1 MENQSSANNKRIA
14 KNTLLLYIRMFI
26 MMGVSLYTSRVV
38 LQKLGV
44 DDFGLYNIVGGVVVL
59 FSVLNSSLAG
69 STQRFLN
76 YEMGRDDV
84 SSVNK
89 VFQCSIMLHVILCVI
104 LIILAET
111 IGLWYINTYLNVPF
125 GRYDAARIVY
135 QLSVLTFCINVL
147 RVPFNACII
156 AHEKMDFYAY
166 ISVAEAGLKL
176 LVVFMLSMCDF
187 DRLIF
192 YSFLILL
199 VTVLVNSSYMIYC
212 SRTFTNIKT
221 KLLWDGKKIKGMLSF
236 SGWSL
241 FGSAAVISAQHGLNM
256 VLNFF
261 CGVGLNAAAG
271 IANQVTSAM
280 YGFISNFQTAFNP
293 QIIKLYAQKQND
305 EFFSL
310 IFRASKF
317 SFLLFWLISVPV
329 LLYAPIILDL
339 WLDEVPP
346 HAVAFCRVIIVY
358 LLIDALNGPLWTAV
372 NATGKIRIYQ
382 ILMSGIILCNV
393 PVAIFL
399 LWIGSEPEIVW
410 MSKIAFNLLAMIV
423 RLFFLENKIC
433 FPIGE
438 YSKVVLLPILLVIII
453 SIIGTIPLYNQS
465 DSLVK
470 SIYIMTASI
479 LFSIFVVFVLGLNR
493 QEKKY
498 VIKLTKKFLRL

>member
-1 MENQSSANNKRIA
+1 MLTTNKRIA
-14 KNTLLLYIRMFI
+14 RNTLLLYIRMFI

-38 LQKLGV
+38 LQTLGV
-44 DDFGLYNIVGGVVVL
+44 EDFGLYNIVGGVVVL
-59 FSVLNSSLAG
+59 FSVFNSSLAG

-111 IGLWYINTYLNVPF
+111 IGWWYINTYLNVPSD
-125 GRYDAARIVY
+125 RYDASRIVY
-135 QLSVLTFCINVL
+135 QLSVLTFCINVV

-166 ISVAEAGLKL
+166 VSIAEAGLKL
-176 LVVFMLSMCDF
+176 LVAFMLTMCDF
-187 DRLIF
+187 DKLIF
-192 YSFLILL
+192 YAFLILL
-199 VTVLVNSSYMIYC
+199 VTVVVNISYMIYC
-212 SRTFTNIKT
+212 SKTFPNIKT
-221 KLLWDGKKIKGMLSF
+221 KLLWDSEKIKEMMSF

-241 FGSAAVISAQHGLNM
+241 FGSAAVISAQQGLNM

-261 CGVGLNAAAG
+261 CGVGLNAAVG

-293 QIIKLYAQKQND
+293 QIVKLYAQKQFKD
-305 EFFSL
+305 YFDL

-329 LLYAPIILDL
+329 FLYAPMILNF

-346 HAVAFCRVIIVY
+346 HAVSFCRVIIIH

-382 ILMSGIILCNV
+382 ILMSGIILCNI
-393 PVAIFL
+393 PVAILL
-399 LWIGSEPEIVW
+399 LWFGWAPELVW
-410 MSKIAFNLLAMIV
+410 FSKIIFNIIAMIV
-423 RLFFLENKIC
+423 RWGYLRRIVGFSCCKYITNVIVPL
-433 FPIGE
+433 
-438 YSKVVLLPILLVIII
+438 LLVIFLTIVPL
-453 SIIGTIPLYNQS
+453 SILYLSCFDIN
-465 DSLVK
+465 
-470 SIYIMTASI
+470 IWICI
-479 LFSIFVVFVLGLNR
+479 LFSLLYILFVSYIFGLNK
-493 QEKKY
+493 QEKFK
-498 VIKLTKKFLRL
+498 IKKCLCINAPEF

>member
-1 MENQSSANNKRIA
+1 MSINTNNNNKRIA

-76 YEMGRDDV
+76 FELGRGDV

-89 VFQCSIMLHVILCVI
+89 VFQCSIMLHLILCVI
-104 LIILAET
+104 LLLLAET
-111 IGLWYINTYLNVPF
+111 IGLWYINTYLNVPY
-125 GRYDAARIVY
+125 GRYDAAKIVY

-156 AHEKMDFYAY
+156 AYERMDFYAY
-166 ISVAEAGLKL
+166 VSIVEAGLKL
-176 LVVFMLSMCDF
+176 LVVYLLSICDF
-187 DRLIF
+187 DRLVF
-192 YSFLILL
+192 YAFLILI
-199 VTVLVNSSYMIYC
+199 VTAFVNSSYMIYC
-212 SRTFTNIKT
+212 SRTFPNIKM
-221 KLLWDGKKIKGMLSF
+221 KLLWDRQKIKSMLSF

-241 FGSAAVISAQHGLNM
+241 FGSTAVISAQHGINM

-280 YGFISNFQTAFNP
+280 YGFIYNFQTAFNP
-293 QIIKLYAQKQND
+293 QIVKLYAQKQND
-305 EFFSL
+305 EFFTL

-329 LLYAPIILDL
+329 LFFAHTILDL

-346 HAVAFCRVIIVY
+346 HAVSFCRVIIVY

-372 NATGKIRIYQ
+372 NATGKIKIYQ
-382 ILMSGIILCNV
+382 IMMSVIILCNV
-393 PVAIFL
+393 PVAIYL
-399 LWIGSEPEIVW
+399 LWIRLDPEVVW
-410 MSKIAFNLLAMIV
+410 LSKIFFNALAMII
-423 RLFFLENKIC
+423 RLDYLRRC
-433 FPIGE
+433 LGFPCIL
-438 YSKVVLLPILLVIII
+438 YIKDVIIPLLVVIVISIVPLFIMLQYFYINSTICIVASLLYSIII
-453 SIIGTIPLYNQS
+453 S
-465 DSLVK
+465 
-470 SIYIMTASI
+470 
-479 LFSIFVVFVLGLNR
+479 FFCGLNLE
-493 QEKKY
+493 EKYNLKKILY
-498 VIKLTKKFLRL
+498 EKIKSF

>member
-1 MENQSSANNKRIA
+1 MSINTHNNNKRIA

-76 YEMGRDDV
+76 FELGRGDV

-89 VFQCSIMLHVILCVI
+89 VFQCSIMLHLILCVI
-104 LIILAET
+104 LLLLAET
-111 IGLWYINTYLNVPF
+111 IGLWYINTYLNVPY
-125 GRYDAARIVY
+125 GRYDAAKIVY

-156 AHEKMDFYAY
+156 AYERMDFYAY
-166 ISVAEAGLKL
+166 VSIVEAGLKL
-176 LVVFMLSMCDF
+176 LVVYLLSICDF
-187 DRLIF
+187 DRLVF
-192 YSFLILL
+192 YAFLILI
-199 VTVLVNSSYMIYC
+199 VTVFVNSSYMIYC
-212 SRTFTNIKT
+212 SRTFPNIKM
-221 KLLWDGKKIKGMLSF
+221 KLLWDKQKIKGMLSF

-241 FGSAAVISAQHGLNM
+241 FGSTAVISAQHGINM

-293 QIIKLYAQKQND
+293 QIVKLYAQKQND
-305 EFFSL
+305 EFFTL

-329 LLYAPIILDL
+329 LFYTPMILDL
-339 WLDEVPP
+339 WLDVVPP
-346 HAVAFCRVIIVY
+346 HAVSFCRVIIVY

-372 NATGKIRIYQ
+372 NATGKIKTYQ
-382 ILMSGIILCNV
+382 TLMSVIILCNV

-399 LWIGSEPEIVW
+399 LWLGLAPEFVW
-410 MSKIAFNLLAMIV
+410 LSKIVFNSLVMIV
-423 RLFFLENKIC
+423 RIFYLHKIMNFPFLE
-433 FPIGE
+433 
-438 YSKVVLLPILLVIII
+438 YSQIVLLPALFVAII
-453 SIIGTIPLYNQS
+453 SIIINMLLYNQS
-465 DSLVK
+465 DSLVEN
-470 SIYIMTASI
+470 I
-479 LFSIFVVFVLGLNR
+479 LFIIISIVLTIVIIFVLGLSNR
-493 QEKKY
+493 EKQFVVKY
-498 VIKLTKKFLRL
+498 LKNIKP